1 MAFPTLMD
9 QQAAASGFI
18 QTRPYAGV
26 FLDMSGGK
34 SLATL
39 HALTQIGPRGH
50 TLIIA
55 PIKIARL
62 SWVSEIEKWD
72 VPVRARSL
80 IVDEKDHQ
88 LSRKQRLERYAEVL
102 DPATPPTLWFINQE
116 LVYDLVTWLP
126 PLDPRDRKKIPTP
139 IWPFPTVIID
149 ESQGFKNPTSRRFK
163 AIRAVRSQI
172 SRMILLSGTPAPNG
186 LEDLWSQ
193 VYLLD
198 QGLSLGPSL
207 TNYREA
213 FFQSNRRLANGTPVD
228 WRPRPG
234 AKEAIYSRI
243 DHLVMSAPTVARK
256 PIPPMKIHNLMV
268 DMDTDA
274 REAYKT
280 LARTLVLDIAQV
292 SGVDPH
298 DDPTLSS
305 VSATNKAVLRTKL
318 VQLASGTI
326 YLDENEN
333 METEEE
339 LDEFGIHLDVSM
351 LPAASQSLTAYNGRQ
366 YAIVHSAKLFA
377 LLDVITQQTSPV
389 LVAYYFTCDRDII
402 WAYLSAHGYDTRVF
416 DGTRDM
422 YEAWNR
428 GEIPVM
434 LIHPAS
440 AGHGLNLQDGG
451 HTLIWYTL
459 PSSLEHYMQTNKR
472 LHRVGQKH
480 PVNIYQIL
488 TRKTIDEKLPTALGK
503 KEQLQQS
510 LIDAVEK
517 TVDDIVSD
525 DD

>member
-1 MAFPTLMD
+1 M
-9 QQAAASGFI
+9 
-18 QTRPYAGV
+18 
-26 FLDMSGGK
+26 
-34 SLATL
+34 
-39 HALTQIGPRGH
+39 
-50 TLIIA
+50 
-55 PIKIARL
+55 
-62 SWVSEIEKWD
+62 
-72 VPVRARSL
+72 
-80 IVDEKDHQ
+80 
-88 LSRKQRLERYAEVL
+88 
-102 DPATPPTLWFINQE
+102 
-116 LVYDLVTWLP
+116 
-126 PLDPRDRKKIPTP
+126 
-139 IWPFPTVIID
+139 
-149 ESQGFKNPTSRRFK
+149 
-163 AIRAVRSQI
+163 
-172 SRMILLSGTPAPNG
+172 
-186 LEDLWSQ
+186 
-193 VYLLD
+193 
-198 QGLSLGPSL
+198 
-207 TNYREA
+207 
-213 FFQSNRRLANGTPVD
+213 
-228 WRPRPG
+228 
-234 AKEAIYSRI
+234 
-243 DHLVMSAPTVARK
+243 ARK

-292 SGVDPH
+292 SGVDPN

-326 YLDENEN
+326 YLDENED

-339 LDEFGIHLDVSM
+339 LDEFGIHIDVSM

-377 LLDVITQQTSPV
+377 LLDVISQQTSPV

-488 TRKTIDEKLPTALGK
+488 TAKTIDEKLPTALGK

-517 TVDDIVSD
+517 TVDDIVSND
-525 DD
+525 D